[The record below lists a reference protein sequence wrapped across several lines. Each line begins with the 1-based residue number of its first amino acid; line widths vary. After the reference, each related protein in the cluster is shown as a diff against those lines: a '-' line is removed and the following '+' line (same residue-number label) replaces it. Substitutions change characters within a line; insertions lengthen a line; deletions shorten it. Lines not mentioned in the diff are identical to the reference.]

1 MNTPVRDELQLEA
14 NLQSTQD
21 QTPPE
26 DAQLVEMGRVS
37 DTRGGFLGPK
47 PDNGGGFQNFESP
60 ALPDIQADDAPQ
72 RLYVVDVIAKLVV
85 DERRV
90 VVEQVDDIER
100 HLHAARR

>member
-1 MNTPVRDELQLEA
+1 MKTPARDELQLEA

-47 PDNGGGFQNFESP
+47 PDNGGGFQSF
-60 ALPDIQADDAPQ
+60 
-72 RLYVVDVIAKLVV
+72 
-85 DERRV
+85 
-90 VVEQVDDIER
+90 
-100 HLHAARR
+100 